1 MTLAALTARL
11 VGLSLG
17 IAGGPTG
24 TIFYSSGA
32 RIPDGE
38 GPFISLR
45 IGPGLT
51 PWGTHNDGLTAIR
64 RPSVQ
69 VVVRGDVYP
78 TVTSTAA
85 AVYAALSFVNET
97 VSGVFFLKCTPR
109 DSEPVDIGL
118 DANGRTCLAWNL
130 EVERRE

>member
-11 VGLSLG
+11 EDEALG
-17 IAGGPTG
+17 VAGT

-45 IGPGLT
+45 MGPGLR
-51 PWGTHNDGLTAIR
+51 PWGTHNDGVTAIR

-69 VVVRGDVYP
+69 VVVRGNVYA
-78 TVTSTAA
+78 TVTATAA

>member
-1 MTLAALTARL
+1 MLAALTARL
-11 VGLSLG
+11 EAELLG
-17 IAGGPTG
+17 TAGS

-45 IGPGLT
+45 IGPGLR

-69 VVVRGDVYP
+69 VVVRGNVYA
-78 TVTSTAA
+78 TVSTTAA

>member
-11 VGLSLG
+11 EAELLG
-17 IAGGPTG
+17 TAGS

-69 VVVRGDVYP
+69 VVVRGNVYA
-78 TVTSTAA
+78 TVSTTAA

>member
-11 VGLSLG
+11 EAELLG
-17 IAGGPTG
+17 TAGS

-45 IGPGLT
+45 MGPGLR

-69 VVVRGDVYP
+69 VVVRGNEYA
-78 TVTSTAA
+78 TVATTAA

-130 EVERRE
+130 EVERRQ